1 MTDFDKKQQK
11 TQKSIENIWSY
22 QKKAVLLHPLL
33 KKGGVRIHDW
43 SISSTE

>member
-33 KKGGVRIHDW
+33 KK
-43 SISSTE
+43 STLPGAIV